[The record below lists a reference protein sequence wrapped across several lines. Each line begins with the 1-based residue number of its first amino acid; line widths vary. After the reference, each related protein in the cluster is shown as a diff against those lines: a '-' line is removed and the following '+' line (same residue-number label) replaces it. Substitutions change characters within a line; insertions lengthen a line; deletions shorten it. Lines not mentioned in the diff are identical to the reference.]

1 MKKTMTR
8 RRLMELTAALA
19 ASSAVAHN
27 VQAQAYPNRTI
38 RLIAP
43 FPAGGGTDSA
53 ARIIAARLSELLG
66 QQVVVDNRPGAGSNI
81 GAEAAARSAPDGYTL
96 LLGAPA
102 LAINRFLYA
111 SVNYDSVTDL
121 APVSLLCRYPNILA
135 VSVSS
140 PLTSVRS
147 FIDYARANPGKVTYS
162 SPGIGT
168 TPHLS
173 GELLKTMAGIAGF
186 DVSAWYA
193 PFVPAKSPPEIIA
206 RLNAATVMALSE
218 PAVRARFEPLGVVV
232 ESSTPEGLEALLQS
246 EIDKWGPI
254 IKAAGISASN

>member
-1 MKKTMTR
+1 MKKAINR
-8 RRLMELTAALA
+8 RRLMELTAAFA

-66 QQVVVDNRPGAGSNI
+66 QQIVVDNRPGAGSNI
-81 GAEAAARSAPDGYTL
+81 GAEAVARSAPDGYTL
-96 LLGAPA
+96 LLAAPP

-111 SVNYDSVTDL
+111 SLNYDSVTDL
-121 APVSLLCRYPNILA
+121 APVSLLCRFPNILA
-135 VSVSS
+135 VAVSS

-173 GELLKTMAGIAGF
+173 GELFKRMAGIE
-186 DVSAWYA
+186 SH
-193 PFVPAKSPPEIIA
+193 P
-206 RLNAATVMALSE
+206 RALSRRRGRCHYRHH
-218 PAVRARFEPLGVVV
+218 PAA
-232 ESSTPEGLEALLQS
+232 STRLSTLPAPCCKQCAPGNC
-246 EIDKWGPI
+246 
-254 IKAAGISASN
+254 AGSPSPR

>member
-1 MKKTMTR
+1 MKKVMTR
-8 RRLMELTAALA
+8 RRLMELAAAFA
-19 ASSAVAHN
+19 ASSAVAHD

-81 GAEAAARSAPDGYTL
+81 GAEAVARSAPDGYTL
-96 LLGAPA
+96 LLAAPP

-111 SVNYDSVTDL
+111 SLNYNSATDL
-121 APVSLLCRYPNILA
+121 APVSLLCRFPNILA
-135 VSVSS
+135 VAVSS

-162 SPGIGT
+162 SPGDR
-168 TPHLS
+168 HH
-173 GELLKTMAGIAGF
+173 A
-186 DVSAWYA
+186 A
-193 PFVPAKSPPEIIA
+193 P
-206 RLNAATVMALSE
+206 
-218 PAVRARFEPLGVVV
+218 VR
-232 ESSTPEGLEALLQS
+232 
-246 EIDKWGPI
+246 
-254 IKAAGISASN
+254 

>member
-1 MKKTMTR
+1 MKKAMTR
-8 RRLMELTAALA
+8 RRLMELTAAFA
-19 ASSAVAHN
+19 ASTAVAHN

-173 GELLKTMAGIAGF
+173 GELLKHMAGIELIHVPYRGAGAGAIT
-186 DVSAWYA
+186 DTIAGRVDSAINT
-193 PFVPAKSPPEIIA
+193 SPVI
-206 RLNAATVMALSE
+206 
-218 PAVRARFEPLGVVV
+218 
-232 ESSTPEGLEALLQS
+232 QS
-246 EIDKWGPI
+246 DCRV
-254 IKAAGISASN
+254 

>member
-1 MKKTMTR
+1 MKKAFTR
-8 RRLMELTAALA
+8 RRLMELTAAFA

-27 VQAQAYPNRTI
+27 VQAQSYPNRTL

-66 QQVVVDNRPGAGSNI
+66 QQVVIDNRPGAGSNI

-96 LLGAPA
+96 LLGAPP

-111 SVNYDSVTDL
+111 SLGSDSVTDL
-121 APVSLLCRYPNILA
+121 APVSLLCRFPNILA
-135 VSVSS
+135 VPASS
-140 PLTSVRS
+140 PLISVRS
-147 FIDYARANPGKVTYS
+147 FIDHAKANPGKVTYS

-173 GELLKTMAGIAGF
+173 GELFKRMAGIQLIHVPYRGAGAGAITDTIAGRVDF
-186 DVSAWYA
+186 GVQHYRL
-193 PFVPAKSPPEIIA
+193 PAA
-206 RLNAATVMALSE
+206 NRALRATA
-218 PAVRARFEPLGVVV
+218 RARRHHAETF
-232 ESSTPEGLEALLQS
+232 S
-246 EIDKWGPI
+246 DR
-254 IKAAGISASN
+254 AGTADHCGIRGSRL

>member
-1 MKKTMTR
+1 MTKAMTR
-8 RRLMELTAALA
+8 RRLIKLTAAFA
-19 ASSAVAHN
+19 ASSAVPHN
-27 VQAQAYPNRTI
+27 VQAQAYPNRII

-66 QQVVVDNRPGAGSNI
+66 QQVVVDNRAGAGSNI

-140 PLTSVRS
+140 PLTSVRQGQS
-147 FIDYARANPGKVTYS
+147 RQSDLFLPGDR
-162 SPGIGT
+162 
-168 TPHLS
+168 HH
-173 GELLKTMAGIAGF
+173 A
-186 DVSAWYA
+186 A
-193 PFVPAKSPPEIIA
+193 P
-206 RLNAATVMALSE
+206 
-218 PAVRARFEPLGVVV
+218 VR
-232 ESSTPEGLEALLQS
+232 
-246 EIDKWGPI
+246 
-254 IKAAGISASN
+254 